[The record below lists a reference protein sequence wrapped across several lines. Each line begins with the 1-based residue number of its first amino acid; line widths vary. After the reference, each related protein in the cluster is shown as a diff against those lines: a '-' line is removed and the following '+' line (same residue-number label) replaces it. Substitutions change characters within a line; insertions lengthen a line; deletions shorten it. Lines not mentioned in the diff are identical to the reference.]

1 MSPWNREF
9 WRLALLLAVTGGMA
23 ALAGEPA
30 WGLCAG
36 LAVYLSWHLWQL
48 RRLELWLAGRG
59 KRLNDGRQDIWAEVA
74 AQVLRIKR
82 RSQKRK
88 RRLSL
93 ILKQFLRSTAA
104 LPDGTV
110 VLSADS
116 RIVWFN
122 QSAQRLL
129 GLRAPQDNGQW
140 VANLIRTPAFIRYLD
155 GGDYDEAVEIISS
168 HMPECTLSLQI
179 IPYGE
184 DQRLLV
190 IRDVTRERRLD
201 RVRKDFVANASHE
214 LRTPLTV
221 LSGYVET
228 LLGEAEEEL
237 ASWSVPLAAMREQT
251 ARMEQLLSDLL
262 LLSRLD
268 ESPRAMLLRP
278 VDLAALLRRCCAEAS
293 RLAAGQVTLQV
304 KIAEPLVLRGVESE
318 LRSVFDNLL
327 SNAIKYTVPGGAVHL
342 ETAMVGEEL
351 EVVVADTG
359 IGIAPE
365 HLPRLTERF
374 YRVDSGRAR
383 EQGGTGLGL
392 AIVKHALQR
401 HEAQLMIESRL
412 GIGSRF
418 ICRFPRDRVLEAP
431 GLSDCGGSIPV

>member
-1 MSPWNREF
+1 MSPWRREF
-9 WRLALLLAVTGGMA
+9 WRLALLLAVAGGMSG
-23 ALAGEPA
+23 LIGEPA

-36 LAVYLSWHLWQL
+36 LGVYLAWHLWQL

-59 KRLNDGRQDIWAEVA
+59 KRLDDSRLDIWAEVA

-88 RRLSL
+88 RRLSS

-116 RIVWFN
+116 RIIWFN
-122 QSAQRLL
+122 QSAQRML

-140 VANLIRTPAFIRYLD
+140 VANLIRTPAFIHYLD
-155 GGDYDEAVEIISS
+155 GEAYDEAVEIVAA
-168 HMPECTLSLQI
+168 HDPDRMLSLQI
-179 IPYGE
+179 VPYGE

-201 RVRKDFVANASHE
+201 QVRKDFVANASHE

-228 LLGEAEEEL
+228 LLDAAEDAGEL
-237 ASWSVPLAAMREQT
+237 APWTAPLTAMREQT
-251 ARMEQLLSDLL
+251 GRMEQLLADLL

-268 ESPRAMLLRP
+268 ESPRVALMRP
-278 VDLAALLRRCCAEAS
+278 VDLTLLLRRCCAEAS
-293 RLAAGQVTLQV
+293 RLAAGKVTIQSEIV
-304 KIAEPLVLRGVESE
+304 DPLVLRGVEGE

-327 SNAIKYTVPGGAVHL
+327 SNAVKYTPPGGAVRL
-342 ETAMVGEEL
+342 EAVFVGEEL
-351 EVVVADTG
+351 QIAVTDNG

-374 YRVDSGRAR
+374 YRVDGGRGR

-401 HEAQLMIESRL
+401 HDAQLSIESRL
-412 GIGSRF
+412 GMGSRF
-418 ICRFPRDRVLEAP
+418 LCRFPRDRVLA
-431 GLSDCGGSIPV
+431 GSALSDCG

>member
-1 MSPWNREF
+1 MSPWSREF
-9 WRLALLLAVTGGMA
+9 WRLMLLLGVTGGS
-23 ALAGEPA
+23 AGLGGQPA
-30 WGLCAG
+30 WGLCLG
-36 LAVYLSWHLWQL
+36 LALFLAWHLWQL
-48 RRLELWLAGRG
+48 RRLELWLAGRS
-59 KRLNDGRQDIWAEVA
+59 KRPDDDRQDIWAEVA
-74 AQVLRIKR
+74 TQVLRIKR

-122 QSAQRLL
+122 QAAQRLL
-129 GLRAPQDNGQW
+129 GLRLPQDNGQW

-155 GGDYDEAVEIISS
+155 GGDYDEAVEIQSPHVPE
-168 HMPECTLSLQI
+168 HMLALQI
-179 IPYGE
+179 FPYGG

-190 IRDVTRERRLD
+190 IRDVTRERHLD

-228 LLGEAEEEL
+228 LLGEARGEL
-237 ASWSVPLAAMREQT
+237 TSWSVPLAAMREQT
-251 ARMEQLLSDLL
+251 VRMEQLLADLL

-268 ESPRAMLLRP
+268 ESPRAMALRS
-278 VDLAALLRRCCAEAS
+278 VDMAALLRRCHAEAE
-293 RLAAGQVTLQV
+293 RLATAQGITLRANIV
-304 KIAEPLVLRGVESE
+304 DPLLVRGVEGE

-327 SNAIKYTVPGGAVHL
+327 SNAIKYTAAGGEVRL
-342 ETAMVGEEL
+342 EAGMADGEL
-351 EVVVADTG
+351 KVVVADTG

-401 HEAQLMIESRL
+401 HDARLTIESRL

-418 ICRFPRDRVLEAP
+418 ICHFPGDRVLSP
-431 GLSDCGGSIPV
+431 PDLRNWG

>member
-1 MSPWNREF
+1 MSPWGREF
-9 WRLALLLAVTGGMA
+9 WRLALLLAVAGGVA
-23 ALAGEPA
+23 GLAGAPA

-36 LAVYLSWHLWQL
+36 LAIYLAWHLWQL

-59 KRLNDGRQDIWAEVA
+59 KRLDDSRLDIWAEVV

-88 RRLSL
+88 RRLSF

-140 VANLIRTPAFIRYLD
+140 VANLIRTPVFIRYLD
-155 GGDYDEAVEIISS
+155 GGDYDEAVEIVAT
-168 HMPECTLSLQI
+168 HDPDRTLSLQI
-179 IPYGE
+179 VPYGE

-190 IRDVTRERRLD
+190 IRDVTREHRLD

-228 LLGEAEEEL
+228 LLDEADEEGEL
-237 ASWSVPLAAMREQT
+237 APWAAPLKAMREQT
-251 ARMEQLLSDLL
+251 GRMEQLLADLL

-268 ESPRAMLLRP
+268 EAPRAALMRP
-278 VDLAALLRRCCAEAS
+278 VDLALLLRRCCAEAS
-293 RLAAGQVTLQV
+293 RLAAGKVSIQAE
-304 KIAEPLVLRGVESE
+304 IADPLVLRGMEGE

-327 SNAIKYTVPGGAVHL
+327 SNAVKYTLPGGTVCL
-342 ETAMVGEEL
+342 EAGFVGEEL
-351 EVVVADTG
+351 QIAVTDTG

-374 YRVDSGRAR
+374 YRVDGGRGR
-383 EQGGTGLGL
+383 DQGGTGLGL

-401 HEAQLMIESRL
+401 HDAQLSIESQL
-412 GIGSRF
+412 GMGSRF
-418 ICRFPRDRVLEAP
+418 LCRFPRDRVLT
-431 GLSDCGGSIPV
+431 GSA